1 MNIHKLRISCNLSLY
16 QNWRT
21 YKYSDRATA
30 QAPLCDNNCKCNIF
44 TSDTRIS
51 PPWLEDRS
59 GDTAEGAED
68 EATLE
73 EMLGHARLNKVP
85 GVRRLSLAEVAALE
99 PGLCLAGVSAALHS
113 AEETIVDS
121 WLLSMTHVHGLAVA
135 GVEART
141 RCEVTAVA
149 RTEAGDWAAATSQGT
164 VRAACVINC
173 AGNFGDN
180 VERMGRDVNMNIIA
194 SSDT

>member
-1 MNIHKLRISCNLSLY
+1 MN
-16 QNWRT
+16 
-21 YKYSDRATA
+21 
-30 QAPLCDNNCKCNIF
+30 
-44 TSDTRIS
+44 TRVTDYLVGTVS
-51 PPWLEDRS
+51 RLLLVSAGP
-59 GDTAEGAED
+59 GD
-68 EATLE
+68 
-73 EMLGHARLNKVP
+73 
-85 GVRRLSLAEVAALE
+85 
-99 PGLCLAGVSAALHS
+99 GVSDP
-113 AEETIVDS
+113 EPDS
-121 WLLSMTHVHGLAVA
+121 TVCSGGLAVA

-180 VERMGRDVNMNIIA
+180 VEKMWRDVNMNIIA

>member
-59 GDTAEGAED
+59 GDTAEATEGEEEEERPCGPEQCGLMCGAGEYCANTGRQGSLC
-68 EATLE
+68 EAVQCIT
-73 EMLGHARLNKVP
+73 
-85 GVRRLSLAEVAALE
+85 
-99 PGLCLAGVSAALHS
+99 
-113 AEETIVDS
+113 
-121 WLLSMTHVHGLAVA
+121 
-135 GVEART
+135 
-141 RCEVTAVA
+141 
-149 RTEAGDWAAATSQGT
+149 
-164 VRAACVINC
+164 
-173 AGNFGDN
+173 FN
-180 VERMGRDVNMNIIA
+180 V
-194 SSDT
+194 

>member
-1 MNIHKLRISCNLSLY
+1 MIYLAR
-16 QNWRT
+16 
-21 YKYSDRATA
+21 
-30 QAPLCDNNCKCNIF
+30 
-44 TSDTRIS
+44 
-51 PPWLEDRS
+51 
-59 GDTAEGAED
+59 GAED

-141 RCEVTAVA
+141 RCEVTGVA

-164 VRAACVINC
+164 VHAACVINC

-180 VERMGRDVNMNIIA
+180 VERMWRDVNMNIIA
-194 SSDT
+194 SSDIFYLSSIISLPACALHGEPGQGRVPGVQWP

>member
-1 MNIHKLRISCNLSLY
+1 MKTGMIYLAR
-16 QNWRT
+16 
-21 YKYSDRATA
+21 
-30 QAPLCDNNCKCNIF
+30 
-44 TSDTRIS
+44 
-51 PPWLEDRS
+51 
-59 GDTAEGAED
+59 GAED

-73 EMLGHARLNKVP
+73 EMLGHARLNQVA

-99 PGLCLAGVSAALHS
+99 PGLCLAGVTAALHS

-141 RCEVTAVA
+141 SCEVTAVA

-180 VERMGRDVNMNIIA
+180 VEKMGRDVNIEYEYHSNEWHTIFHHFIA
-194 SSDT
+194 RTLHGDPGQGRVPGVQRP

>member
-1 MNIHKLRISCNLSLY
+1 MKTGMIYLAR
-16 QNWRT
+16 
-21 YKYSDRATA
+21 
-30 QAPLCDNNCKCNIF
+30 
-44 TSDTRIS
+44 
-51 PPWLEDRS
+51 
-59 GDTAEGAED
+59 GAED

-73 EMLGHARLNKVP
+73 EMLGHARLNQVA

-99 PGLCLAGVSAALHS
+99 PGLCLAGVTAALHS

-141 RCEVTAVA
+141 SCEVTAVA

-180 VERMGRDVNMNIIA
+180 VEKMGRDVNMNITVTSGILSTIIPSFHSA
-194 SSDT
+194 YTSR